1 MSPKQKILIIDDDP
15 DIREALTIILDS
27 QGYQVETAK
36 YGAEGLDKVRD
47 QKPDLIILDLIM
59 PGMGGFAVFKELKRP
74 DRPEWHDIRI
84 LVLTSLREESS
95 KARFEEETGMQ
106 MNVDDYIE
114 KPISPSL
121 MIERVH
127 KLLNGTRT
135 HT

>member
-1 MSPKQKILIIDDDP
+1 MSPAYRILVIDDDP

-27 QGYQVETAK
+27 QGYQIETAK
-36 YGAEGLDKVRD
+36 YGIEGLEKVKAL
-47 QKPDLIILDLIM
+47 KPDLIILDLIM

-74 DRPEWHDIRI
+74 DKPEWHDIRI

-95 KARFEEETGMQ
+95 KTRFEEETGMK
-106 MNVDDYIE
+106 MDVDDYIE

-121 MIERVH
+121 IIERIR
-127 KLLNGTRT
+127 KLLNGTQV